1 VEKHDHDF
9 EDIDLRDRFETFA
22 QEMVEEKNLRE
33 MLARGLEKAVERLTA
48 RLDKIRITDEIRA
61 SQKRQ
66 EVLAEVRPTPAPLTS
81 SSCDAMP
88 VRLAHTLMLCAHT
101 DATFV

>member
-1 VEKHDHDF
+1 VCNALKHWVEKHDHDF
-9 EDIDLRDRFETFA
+9 EDIDLRDRFEAFM

-33 MLARGLEKAVERLTA
+33 MLARSLEKAVERLTA

-66 EVLAEVRPTPAPLTS
+66 EVLAEVLTAALE
-81 SSCDAMP
+81 CVCGMCGVWN
-88 VRLAHTLMLCAHT
+88 VRGMC
-101 DATFV
+101 VK

>member
-9 EDIDLRDRFETFA
+9 EDIDLRDRFEAFM

-33 MLARGLEKAVERLTA
+33 MLARSLEKAVERLTA

-66 EVLAEVRPTPAPLTS
+66 EVLAEVRTAALE
-81 SSCDAMP
+81 C
-88 VRLAHTLMLCAHT
+88 VCCVCVCVECA
-101 DATFV
+101 ASGMCVECA